1 MLAGTDE
8 FESARNQMNLDKKA
22 LEQVTTC
29 ALGAWRSLAQG
40 KELTSSLSNIK

>member
-29 ALGAWRSLAQG
+29 ALGAWRSLPQG